1 MSPGPGPSLLGN
13 LKKLG
18 PGSNQTFYTV
28 MEIFDNP
35 APYPVEKSAAFSEY
49 EMAACRVM
57 CERESVDCVLG

>member
-35 APYPVEKSAAFSEY
+35 APSPVEKSAAFSEY

-57 CERESVDCVLG
+57 